1 MPVGS
6 HLQRTRRA
14 QRGFGWWFVLL
25 LLATS
30 AVATLSVAS
39 QWADANSRQREQAL
53 LRVGDAYAVALRAY
67 AMASPGGVPRYPMRL
82 EDLLEDRRS
91 GVLQRHLRQLY
102 PDPITGQHDWVLKR
116 DAQGGIVG
124 LHSAAEWPTWQRQEV
139 RLSCCVLPAS
149 QRYTQW
155 IFAGAPS

>member
-1 MPVGS
+1 MQAGRR
-6 HLQRTRRA
+6 LLMARTA
-14 QRGFGWWFVLL
+14 QRGLGWWFVLL

-30 AVATLSVAS
+30 AVGALAVGTR
-39 QWADANSRQREQAL
+39 WADAASRQREQTL
-53 LRVGDAYAVALRAY
+53 LRVGEAYALALRAY
-67 AMASPGGVPRYPMRL
+67 ALASPGGAPQYPTRL

-116 DAQGGIVG
+116 DARGGIVG
-124 LHSAAEWPTWQRQEV
+124 LHSAAERPTWQRQEV
-139 RLSCCVLPAS
+139 RLSCCVLPAA